1 MKKSILLLPIFFLML
16 LSCSDAYDIVQDN
29 ELPEDEA
36 YVTIGHLRSGLNGAY
51 AAYGPDFGGDAIAF
65 NDLFTDN
72 IRRGPNNNGQG
83 AEEYNFLIQPNS
95 DMPTAVWSNRYA
107 TINRVNRVLRAYDR
121 LFPTFNEVD
130 QRNAKHVKGN
140 LLALRALCHLDLFQY
155 FTVDYK
161 NLSAPSVIK
170 MDFVPN
176 SPFDVYPRNTVGEI
190 LTFIKQDLTD
200 AKTFLAAGLQLAPG
214 ETVLPSSLTAY
225 NSPIYLREV
234 AVDFIRCRV
243 AMLEGDYPTAESIA
257 TTILATPAFDLAN
270 RAAYLQMY
278 GNADAPGECIFKLS
292 RVLNNN
298 SILNLF
304 YFNTNSTGPIDPYL
318 TASKQLYDLFP
329 PVNSANNPDVRRVVL
344 FGNVVDPANIA
355 IDNYPIRKYVGSADG
370 PTINDVK
377 LFRSSELKLIV
388 AECKA
393 RNSDFLGAATAVKEL
408 RDKRITTTN
417 VLPTYTSLNAALTD
431 ILLERRKEFAF
442 EGHRYLDLKRI
453 GGEIN
458 VGINR
463 LESDAFSFSAPTSL
477 AAGDYRFTLP
487 IPTVELTANPTIVQN
502 PNY

>member
-16 LSCSDAYDIVQDN
+16 FSCSDAYDIIQDN
-29 ELPEDEA
+29 ELPEEEA
-36 YVTIGHLRSGLNGAY
+36 YVTIGHLRSGLNGVY
-51 AAYGPDFGGDAIAF
+51 SAYGPDFGGDAIAF

-72 IRRGPNNNGQG
+72 IRRGGSNNGQG
-83 AEEYNFLIQPNS
+83 AEEYGFLMQPNS
-95 DMPTAVWSNRYA
+95 DMPDAVWNNRYA
-107 TINRVNRVLRAYDR
+107 TINRVNRVLRAYER
-121 LFPTFNEVD
+121 LYPTFSVAD
-130 QRNAKHVKGN
+130 KRAADHIKGN
-140 LLALRALCHLDLFQY
+140 LLAVRALCHFDLFQY

-161 NLSAPSVIK
+161 NASAPCVIK

-176 SPFDVYPRNTVGEI
+176 SPFDVFPRNTVGEI
-190 LTFIKQDLTD
+190 RDFIKKDLTD
-200 AKTFLAAGLQLAPG
+200 SRALLDGALALRPG
-214 ETVLPSSLTAY
+214 ETAIPAAIATY
-225 NSPIYLREV
+225 NTVFYLRPI
-234 AVDFIRCRV
+234 AVDFIRCKL
-243 AMLEGDYPTAESIA
+243 ALLEGDYPTAESLA
-257 TTILATPAFDLAN
+257 TTLLGTTPLAN

-278 GNADAPGECIFKLS
+278 GTADAPGESIFKVS
-292 RVLNNN
+292 RVINNN

-318 TASKQLYDLFP
+318 TASRQLYDLFP
-329 PVNSANNPDVRRVVL
+329 AANSTNNPDVRRVVI
-344 FGNVVDPANIA
+344 FGGTLTPENLAA
-355 IDNYPIRKYVGSADG
+355 DNFPIRKYVGSGDG

-377 LFRSSELKLIV
+377 LFRASDLKLIV

-393 RNSDFLGAATAVKEL
+393 RNSDYLGAATAVKEL
-408 RDKRITTTN
+408 RDIRISTTN
-417 VLPTYTSLNAALTD
+417 PLPTYANLNAALTD

-463 LESDAFSFSAPTSL
+463 LPADAFSFNAPTSL

-487 IPTVELTANPTIVQN
+487 IPTSEISANPTIVQN

>member
-1 MKKSILLLPIFFLML
+1 ML
-16 LSCSDAYDIVQDN
+16 FSCSDAYDIIQDN
-29 ELPEDEA
+29 ELPEEEA
-36 YVTIGHLRSGLNGAY
+36 YVTVAHLRTGLNGAY
-51 AAYGPDFGGDAIAF
+51 GAYGPDFGGDAIAF

-72 IRRGPNNNGQG
+72 IRRGGSNNGQG
-83 AEEYNFLIQPNS
+83 AEEYNFLMQPNS

-121 LFPTFNEVD
+121 LFPTFNAAD
-130 QRNAKHVKGN
+130 QRSAKHIKGN

-170 MDFVPN
+170 MDFVPS
-176 SPFDVYPRNTVGEI
+176 SPLDVYPRNTVGEI
-190 LTFIKQDLTD
+190 LAFIKQDLTD
-200 AKTFLAAGLQLAPG
+200 SKTFLNEGLQLVAG
-214 ETVLPSSLTAY
+214 ETALPAGVTSY
-225 NSPIYLREV
+225 NNFFYLRPM
-234 AVDFIRCRV
+234 AVDFIRCKV
-243 AMLEGDYPTAESIA
+243 ALLEGDYPTAETMA
-257 TTILATPAFDLAN
+257 TTLLTTTGVPALAN
-270 RAAYLQMY
+270 RNTYIQMY
-278 GNADAPGECIFKLS
+278 GNGDAVGECIFKLS

-318 TASKQLYDLFP
+318 TVSQQLFSLFP
-329 PVNSANNPDVRRVVL
+329 TLNTAANPDVRRVVL
-344 FGNVVDPANIA
+344 FGNVVTPENLLSH
-355 IDNYPIRKYVGSADG
+355 NYPLRKYVGSTDG

-377 LFRSSELKLIV
+377 LFRVSELKLII

-393 RNSDFLGAATAVKEL
+393 RNSDYFGAATAVKEL
-408 RDKRITTTN
+408 RDARITGTN
-417 VLPTYTSLNAALTD
+417 VLPTYTNLNDALAD

-463 LESDAFSFSAPTSL
+463 LSEDAFTFNAPTSL

-487 IPTVELTANPTIVQN
+487 IPTIEISANPTIVQN